1 MNAALQCLSNT
12 RELRDYFLRMKIFL
26 FKSSL
31 NSLLFLMRIES
42 YYLVELN
49 RTNPLGMNGTMA
61 EEFANVIKN
70 LWSGQTSFT
79 YANLLR
85 VRFI

>member
-26 FKSSL
+26 LKSLL
-31 NSLLFLMRIES
+31 NSFFFLMKIES

-49 RTNPLGMNGTMA
+49 RTNPLGMQGAMA
-61 EEFANVIKN
+61 EEFANLIKN

-79 YANLLR
+79 YANVLR
-85 VRFI
+85 V